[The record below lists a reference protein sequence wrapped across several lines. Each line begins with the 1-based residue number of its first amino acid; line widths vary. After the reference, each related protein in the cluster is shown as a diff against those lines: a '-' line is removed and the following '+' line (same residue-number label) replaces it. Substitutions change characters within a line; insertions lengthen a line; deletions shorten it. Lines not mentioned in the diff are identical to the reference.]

1 MSATETT
8 AANTA
13 GTSTGTP
20 ATTSTP
26 EHRDDA
32 TKAFSTSVLV
42 SAVRCT
48 LAYVVF
54 PWLLPAFGLAGGVGP
69 GIGLAVGVVAIGFNI
84 ASIRRFHRADH
95 RWKWPITGLNCA
107 VIAMLSVL
115 AVIDISDLLG

>member
-8 AANTA
+8 TA
-13 GTSTGTP
+13 TSTGTP
-20 ATTSTP
+20 GATAATP
-26 EHRDDA
+26 ATDRRDDA

-84 ASIRRFHRADH
+84 ASIRRFHRSNH
-95 RWKWPITGLNCA
+95 RWKWPITALNCT
-107 VIAMLSVL
+107 VIALLSVL
-115 AVIDISDLLG
+115 AVIDISDLLR